1 MNMSDMDFLKWR
13 TEEAAP
19 EDVVLYERVEGF
31 CEFFEDMCFAPGTKP
46 YELTKCQAKDDDGA
60 WFDTSM
66 SLPDCCNPGFK
77 RYCGGGCN

>member
-31 CEFFEDMCFAPGTKP
+31 CEFFEDMCFASGTKP

-60 WFDTSM
+60 WFD
-66 SLPDCCNPGFK
+66 GFCGSSCTASFAFSS
-77 RYCGGGCN
+77 RYS

>member
-31 CEFFEDMCFAPGTKP
+31 CEFFEDMCFASGTKP
-46 YELTKCQAKDDDGA
+46 YELTK
-60 WFDTSM
+60 
-66 SLPDCCNPGFK
+66 
-77 RYCGGGCN
+77 

>member
-31 CEFFEDMCFAPGTKP
+31 FA
-46 YELTKCQAKDDDGA
+46 Y
-60 WFDTSM
+60 
-66 SLPDCCNPGFK
+66 SLKTCALPPEQNHM
-77 RYCGGGCN
+77 N